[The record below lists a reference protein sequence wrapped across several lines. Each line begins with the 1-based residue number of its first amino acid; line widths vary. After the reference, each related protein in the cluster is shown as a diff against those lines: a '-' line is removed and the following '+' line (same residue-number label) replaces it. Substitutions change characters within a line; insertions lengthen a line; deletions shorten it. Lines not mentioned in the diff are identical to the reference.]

1 MKIEKEAYV
10 IFGKRISKNKA
21 HDFIKMIAK
30 IGLIVLI
37 TASIFLLCHSV
48 LPSPDDYNYSFVQG
62 NPNKV
67 KVNNYSAIK
76 ETALFFYNNWT
87 GRVIPHIL
95 IGIFRNINPIIFE
108 VVNTLVFMVFII
120 TIVKVLNK
128 KTTYL
133 SILGVFGYLAFSKMF
148 GEKFAWLSGS
158 FNYLWPCTCL
168 ALFIK
173 VFYNYFVDIENKE
186 YNLNVFQKVLLVLFA
201 FVVGFMHENVAF
213 VGGAFLVIICLLK
226 IKDFLKFE
234 NRKKVVV
241 ALSVV
246 MFGIGALLGI
256 FAPGNFA
263 RMESGDRHLSTQ
275 FLNNFVVNKWPLL
288 IVGLSTIVMYIVEN
302 YTEIKDE
309 KISFFKISNIKKH
322 NNQLV
327 KLELLYFILPTIVA
341 LIPMAVISYFP
352 ERAFLAYETIIM
364 MIFAKNIQVIFSKIE
379 KYNIPVAIISILLT
393 LFVFA
398 KYSPSTLAQINYLIP
413 YKNKITKQYETAV
426 ENGERDVIVSEFDKE
441 QWIHSED
448 YINIA
453 NFFPIL
459 DWHWP
464 TNQLICQYYGF
475 DRVTAVGDNEYLIE
489 IEVDTEGI
497 NEYDIIDVTT
507 GENVGHMEYDNLI
520 RYTISKEQ
528 LKEFKIDF
536 RKNGLASK
544 IKNIRIR
551 YVGGE
556 LGKNEYTTDDIVLK

>member
-1 MKIEKEAYV
+1 MKIEKEAYI
-10 IFGKRISKNKA
+10 IFGKRISKEKA
-21 HDFIKMIAK
+21 HGIIRLIAK
-30 IGLIVLI
+30 IGLILLI

-48 LPSPDDYNYSFVQG
+48 LPSPDDYNYTFVQG

-67 KVNNYSAIK
+67 KVNNYKAIK

-87 GRVIPHIL
+87 GRVIPHVL
-95 IGIFRNINPIIFE
+95 IGIFRNINPMIFE
-108 VVNTLVFMVFII
+108 VANTLVFMIFIWA
-120 TIVKVLNK
+120 IVKVLNK

-148 GEKFAWLSGS
+148 GEKFAWLSGA

-173 VFYNYFVDIENKE
+173 VFYNYFIDVENKE
-186 YNLNVFQKVLLVLFA
+186 YNLNVFQKILLVLCA

-213 VGGAFLVIICLLK
+213 VGGSFLVIICLLK
-226 IKDFLKFE
+226 FKDFLKFE
-234 NRKKVVV
+234 NKKKVIVV
-241 ALSVV
+241 LSVV
-246 MFGIGALLGI
+246 MFGLGALLGI

-275 FLNNFVVNKWPLL
+275 FLNNFVVNKKPLL
-288 IVGLSTIVMYIVEN
+288 VVLLSIIAMYIAEN
-302 YTEIKDE
+302 FSQIKEE
-309 KISFFKISNIKKH
+309 KIGFLKFSNIKRH
-322 NNQLV
+322 NNQLI
-327 KLELLYFILPTIVA
+327 KLELLFFILPTIIA

-352 ERAFLAYETIIM
+352 ERAFLAYETIIL
-364 MIFAKNIQVIFSKIE
+364 MIFAKNIQVIFQKFENYDIA
-379 KYNIPVAIISILLT
+379 VAILSIVLT

-413 YKNKITKQYETAV
+413 YKNKVTKQYETAV
-426 ENGERDVIVSEFDKE
+426 EKGERDVVVSEFDKE

-497 NEYDIIDVTT
+497 NEYDLIDIDT

-520 RYTISKEQ
+520 RYTISREQ
-528 LKEFKIDF
+528 LKKFKLDF
-536 RKNGLASK
+536 RKNGLANK

-556 LGKNEYTTDDIVLK
+556 LAKNEYTTDDVILR

>member
-1 MKIEKEAYV
+1 MKIEKEAYI
-10 IFGKRISKNKA
+10 IFGKRISKEKA
-21 HDFIKMIAK
+21 HGIIRLIAK
-30 IGLIVLI
+30 IGLILLI

-48 LPSPDDYNYSFVQG
+48 LPSPDDYNYTFVQG

-67 KVNNYSAIK
+67 KVNNYKAIK

-87 GRVIPHIL
+87 GRVIPHVL
-95 IGIFRNINPIIFE
+95 IGIFRNINPMIFE
-108 VVNTLVFMVFII
+108 VANTLVFMIFIWA
-120 TIVKVLNK
+120 IVKVLNK

-173 VFYNYFVDIENKE
+173 VFYNYFIDVENKE
-186 YNLNVFQKVLLVLFA
+186 YNLNVFQKILLVLCA

-213 VGGAFLVIICLLK
+213 VGGSFLVIICLLK
-226 IKDFLKFE
+226 FKDFLKFE
-234 NRKKVVV
+234 NKKKVIVV
-241 ALSVV
+241 LSVV
-246 MFGIGALLGI
+246 MFGLGALLGI

-275 FLNNFVVNKWPLL
+275 FLNNFVVNKRPLL
-288 IVGLSTIVMYIVEN
+288 VVLLSIIAMYIAEN
-302 YTEIKDE
+302 FSQIKEE
-309 KISFFKISNIKKH
+309 KIGFLKFSNIKRH
-322 NNQLV
+322 NNQLI
-327 KLELLYFILPTIVA
+327 KLELLFFILPTIIA

-352 ERAFLAYETIIM
+352 ERAFLAYETIIL
-364 MIFAKNIQVIFSKIE
+364 MIFAKNIQVIFRKFENYDIA
-379 KYNIPVAIISILLT
+379 VAILSIVLT

-413 YKNKITKQYETAV
+413 YKNKVTKQYETAV
-426 ENGERDVIVSEFDKE
+426 EKGERDVVVSEFDKE

-497 NEYDIIDVTT
+497 NEYDLIDIDT

-520 RYTISKEQ
+520 RYTISREQ
-528 LKEFKIDF
+528 LKKFKLDF
-536 RKNGLASK
+536 RKNGLANK

-556 LGKNEYTTDDIVLK
+556 LAKNEYTTDDVILR